1 MKHYHLGGIGLQ
13 KQVTLADLK
22 SFPTSAIP
30 RSLHGISFKQIEA
43 IDHGSYGDIF
53 KAKRTVADHTLE
65 VLIKQPKFEE
75 MNLTQEAIIQHIA
88 HTTLESYNCPWA
100 IPKVYDV
107 FMNKK
112 GVCFTMEYIQGQLV
126 SDWIQ
131 TIKGSQLPQL
141 FHLFIAQ
148 VSLLLWLLETH
159 LGLDHRD
166 LKANNLVIR
175 SEACNLKLTLGGH
188 QWSIKCPFQVVILDF
203 GFACIEDLVT
213 LGGVLP
219 PMDPCPKDGRDLFH
233 LLVSILGLPSV
244 QTNFSPSLLQQIEK
258 WMAVGSKSYAEMARR
273 WPTENW
279 VHLVTSERTFTIH
292 SCKPESILRNLLPD
306 LTGFL
311 SVE

>member
-1 MKHYHLGGIGLQ
+1 MKQYHLGGIGLQ
-13 KQVTLADLK
+13 KQVTLAEVK

-30 RSLHGISFKQIEA
+30 RNLHGISFKQIEA
-43 IDHGSYGDIF
+43 IDHGSYGDIY
-53 KAKRTVADHTLE
+53 KAKRTIADHTQE

-88 HTTLESYNCPWA
+88 HMTLETYHCAWA
-100 IPKVYDV
+100 IPKVHDIFV
-107 FMNKK
+107 NKK
-112 GVCFTMEYIQGQLV
+112 GVCFTMEYVHGQLV

-175 SEACNLKLTLGGH
+175 NEPCVLKLMLGGH
-188 QWSIKCPFQVVILDF
+188 PWILKSPFQVVILDF
-203 GFACIEDLVT
+203 GFACIGDLIH
-213 LGGVLP
+213 LGDVLP
-219 PMDPCPKDGRDLFH
+219 PMDPCPKDGRDIFH
-233 LLVSILGLPSV
+233 LLVSILGLSSV
-244 QTNFSPSLLQQIEK
+244 QTNFSPSLLQQIDK
-258 WMAVGSKSYAEMARR
+258 WMAVGSKSYADMARR

-279 VHLVTSERTFTIH
+279 VHLVTSERSFTID
-292 SCKPESILRNLLPD
+292 SCKPEKILKSLLPE

-311 SVE
+311 E